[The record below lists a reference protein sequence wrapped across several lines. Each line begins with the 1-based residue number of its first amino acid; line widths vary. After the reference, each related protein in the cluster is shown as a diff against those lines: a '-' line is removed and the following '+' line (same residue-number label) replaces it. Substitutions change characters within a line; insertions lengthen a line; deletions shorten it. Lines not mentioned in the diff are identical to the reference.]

1 MLMVNEFGNVYM
13 EVATEREKKKLE
25 ELGYKVVEE
34 PKAEENA
41 KTPKKKA
48 SKGVKKDN
56 E

>member
-1 MLMVNEFGNVYM
+1 MLMVNKFGNVYM

-34 PKAEENA
+34 PKAEEKA
-41 KTPKKKA
+41 KTPKKKT
-48 SKGVKKDN
+48 SKGVKKND